1 MPNALAYLML
11 LIWPLVSVML
21 FRRLPAERAIIWCI
35 LGGYLVLPPLAEFDL
50 PLVPDMDKHAI
61 PSIMAFVLCV
71 FMLKKPV
78 PIMPRSWV
86 ARILVIIFMLGTIP
100 TVLNNTDPLIVD
112 VIHNSYPIQIT
123 ATQLPGLTLRD
134 VGSVVINQIILLLP
148 FFLARQYLSTDHGM
162 RELLLALVVGALAY
176 SLPAMFEVRFSPQL
190 NIWIYGFFQHD
201 FGQMIRQGG
210 FRPIVFL
217 PHALWLAFFMLSAL
231 LAATALARTAAGT
244 GTAHPAGAGRW
255 PICLQF
261 WCCAKAWPRCLCAG
275 LCPGGG
281 AGALA
286 LAAAGG
292 LAAGADRGGL
302 PDAAQ
307 HFRAGADR
315 RELVA
320 QAEAD
325 DQRRAGAFAELPVPR
340 TKRSLLARAE
350 EKAHGSAGA
359 AGAATW
365 CGMSR
370 PGRSCRF
377 PDGRWIIVIRHLRLA
392 GLHGRDGAA
401 GAAAGAAGLCRAARK
416 PAGIPPHRRYA
427 AADCADPGRHHGGH
441 AAERH
446 PDSNHTWMCAGAVLG
461 YVERLKE
468 QSLIRAPALFAA
480 DASGPVIG
488 CLTRPGRRR
497 KHHVMPTIFPLE
509 IRPKLTQCCPYSG
522 PNAAWILTEDKC

>member
-71 FMLKKPV
+71 FILKKPV

-176 SLPAMFEVRFSPQL
+176 SLPALFEVRFSPQL

-217 PHALWLAFFMLSAL
+217 QHGLWVAFFFTTACMACAALGRHEQDRETRVRYAWALVYLFWILWLCKSLASL
-231 LAATALARTAAGT
+231 LY
-244 GTAHPAGAGRW
+244 
-255 PICLQF
+255 
-261 WCCAKAWPRCLCAG
+261 
-275 LCPGGG
+275 
-281 AGALA
+281 
-286 LAAAGG
+286 G
-292 LAAGADRGGL
+292 LAFVPFILLMPIRWQVHLAVLLVLFGVLYPMLRNL
-302 PDAAQ
+302 HLVPLDAI
-307 HFRAGADR
+307 
-315 RELVA
+315 LA
-320 QAEAD
+320 QA
-325 DQRRAGAFAELPVPR
+325 AEISAER
-340 TKRSLLARAE
+340 TQSLDYRFRNEEILLERAE
-350 EKAHGSAGA
+350 EKPIFGWGV
-359 AGAATW
+359 W
-365 CGMSR
+365 
-370 PGRSCRF
+370 GRNLIRDVQTGELLTI
-377 PDGRWIIVIRHLRLA
+377 PDGRWIITFGTFGWVGYVGEMGLLA
-392 GLHGRDGAA
+392 LPILLLWWRARGNTPASPQ
-401 GAAAGAAGLCRAARK
+401 AAAVALILAVTMVDMLINATL
-416 PAGIPPHRRYA
+416 IHY
-427 AADCADPGRHHGGH
+427 
-441 AAERH
+441 
-446 PDSNHTWMCAGAVLG
+446 TWMCAGAVLG

-468 QSLIRAPALFAA
+468 QSMIPAPEIAA
-480 DASGPVIG
+480 GASGPVIG
-488 CLTRPGRRR
+488 SGHGPRRPR
-497 KHHVMPTIFPLE
+497 TLF
-509 IRPKLTQCCPYSG
+509 
-522 PNAAWILTEDKC
+522 